1 MKKINLFK
9 YIFIVVI
16 IILGIVTYS
25 FYKKEKKESE
35 NAAAAAQETQETENV
50 VRELRLAISQLD
62 SINPIISHN
71 KQVQQLSRIIFD
83 SLVNLNEDYSIEYN
97 LASEISKTDAV
108 TYVIKLRDDA
118 KWSDGTNVTAYD
130 VRFTAELLKNINS
143 VYSANIEHLYAI
155 DIIDDQT
162 LRLSLDAE
170 VPFFEYNLTFPI
182 MSSEYY
188 KDIDFANSERTN
200 LPLGSGMFKIASYD
214 TKIIKLE
221 KNTEYW
227 NTEKNTVLEN
237 IDINIYST
245 MGEVYNDFKNGNV
258 DAIDTSQNSVS
269 QYIGS
274 IGFESLEYDTREYD
288 YVAFNTSNAYL
299 ASPKTR
305 KALSYLIDKSNT
317 VASCYGNSARVSD
330 FPLDYGNY
338 LYQQEIIDNGYNN
351 DAASNLLSEDGW
363 TFRNNSWQ
371 KTNARKRYYTLS
383 FSLTINGDNAL
394 NETIATNLKQQWANS
409 GINVSIRKVNTEK
422 YQELLESKTGYDA
435 ILVNMS
441 TSFTPDINSYL
452 GGGNK
457 SNYSNDEVNQIL
469 TEVKDITDM
478 NVLKEKYKRI
488 LEIYNEEKPFMSIAR
503 KKNMLVYN
511 TNLTG
516 NLKPTAYN
524 LYMHIDKWYR
534 KNY

>member
-1 MKKINLFK
+1 MKKSNLFK
-9 YIFIVVI
+9 YIFIIVI

-35 NAAAAAQETQETENV
+35 SAAAAAQETQETENV

-71 KQVQQLSRIIFD
+71 KQVQQLSKVIFD
-83 SLVNLNEDYSIEYN
+83 SLVTLNENYTINYD
-97 LASEISKTDAV
+97 LASEISKTDSL
-108 TYVIKLRDDA
+108 TYVVKLKDNA

-130 VRFTAELLKNINS
+130 VRYTAELLKNINS
-143 VYSANIEHLYAI
+143 VYSANIQHLIAI

-162 LRLSLDAE
+162 LRLTLDAE

-188 KDIDFANSERTN
+188 KDIDFANSDKTN

-214 TKIIKLE
+214 SKIIKLE

-245 MGEVYNDFKNGNV
+245 MGEVYNDFKNGNI
-258 DAIDTSQNSVS
+258 DAIDTSQSSVS

-274 IGFESLEYDTREYD
+274 IGFQSVEYDTRDYD
-288 YVAFNTSNAYL
+288 YVAFNCSNTYL
-299 ASPKTR
+299 SSPKTR

-317 VASCYGNSARVSD
+317 VASCYGNSARVAD

-338 LYQQEIIDNGYNN
+338 LYQVGVIDNGYNN
-351 DAASNLLSEDGW
+351 DAASNLLAEDGW

-371 KTNARKRYYTLS
+371 KTNARKRYYSLS
-383 FSLTINGDNAL
+383 FALTINGDNAL
-394 NETIATNLKQQWANS
+394 NETIANNLKQQWENS
-409 GINVSIRKVNTEK
+409 GIKVTIRKVNSER
-422 YQELLESKTGYDA
+422 YRELLDSKTGYDA

-441 TSFTPDINSYL
+441 TSFTPNINYYM
-452 GGGNK
+452 GEGNN
-457 SNYSNDEVNQIL
+457 SNYTNDELNQIL
-469 TEVKDITDM
+469 TEIKDITDQ
-478 NVLKEKYKRI
+478 NILVEKYRRI
-488 LEIYNEEKPFMSIAR
+488 LEIYNEEKPFVSIAR

-511 TNLTG
+511 ANLTG
-516 NLKPTAYN
+516 NIKPTAYD
-524 LYMHIDKWYR
+524 LYMYIDKWYR